1 MGVLSEVC
9 VNFSDVISKRNYRT
23 KRVIDYTYG
32 DWYWY
37 HNEKIPTGYSFTNA
51 SVKTFKV
58 KFDNDGKLRLK
69 LRDVYNELSSRFKNM
84 GKVEKENNG
93 AVIVTLKNGM
103 RALVAMEKD
112 NVFALWGNIK
122 NIEDIDIDE
131 YKDVKEESKRKK
143 DYDFFE
149 NKLSDITDD
158 DIVAVDTAA
167 VD

>member
-1 MGVLSEVC
+1 
-9 VNFSDVISKRNYRT
+9 
-23 KRVIDYTYG
+23 
-32 DWYWY
+32 
-37 HNEKIPTGYSFTNA
+37 
-51 SVKTFKV
+51 
-58 KFDNDGKLRLK
+58 
-69 LRDVYNELSSRFKNM
+69 M

>member
-1 MGVLSEVC
+1 M
-9 VNFSDVISKRNYRT
+9 
-23 KRVIDYTYG
+23 
-32 DWYWY
+32 
-37 HNEKIPTGYSFTNA
+37 
-51 SVKTFKV
+51 
-58 KFDNDGKLRLK
+58 
-69 LRDVYNELSSRFKNM
+69 
-84 GKVEKENNG
+84 
-93 AVIVTLKNGM
+93 
-103 RALVAMEKD
+103 
-112 NVFALWGNIK
+112 FALWCNIK